1 MYSFVSVFSAVA
13 LILFVL
19 LISLLFMLAEECLLY
34 KRSSDRE
41 GVKEK
46 NCRISYKLGS
56 DGHLPKPL
64 FAACLTLLAVF
75 LFIPMGSLPQFI
87 STPADLFIVAFLL
100 LSAHALYMKGI
111 KIFSKDRYQLMEIKE
126 INSFF
131 YFVAVLL
138 IIGGTLSWYVLNRG
152 MPGNIFSIDAYS
164 AMFLWLHTGY
174 YGKVSL
180 ALFFFLLAV
189 ESPSR
194 ERCNFCESRE
204 ITLSDMFE
212 AVFSTVGA
220 AIITA
225 IFLPHKYA
233 LGFGITGTAMFS
245 VDFLF
250 FWAEVFALQT
260 MILPFIKRLYFNFM
274 KSKHVKFRYLPGILA
289 CVLGVILMLID
300 LYF

>member
-1 MYSFVSVFSAVA
+1 MYSFVTLFSAVA
-13 LILFVL
+13 IILFVL
-19 LISLLFMLAEECLLY
+19 LISQLFMLAEECLFY
-34 KRSSDRE
+34 KKTDAGERVKGRSCQI
-41 GVKEK
+41 V
-46 NCRISYKLGS
+46 YKLNG
-56 DGHLPKPL
+56 DGHFPKPL
-64 FAACLTLLAVF
+64 FAASITLLAIF

-204 ITLSDMFE
+204 ITLSDLFE

-220 AIITA
+220 AIIAA

-245 VDFLF
+245 VDFLC
-250 FWAEVFALQT
+250 FWLEVFVLQT
-260 MILPFIKRLYFNFM
+260 MILPLIKRLYFNFM
-274 KSKHVKFRYLPGILA
+274 KRKCVKLRYLPGILA
-289 CVLGVILMLID
+289 CALGVILMMID